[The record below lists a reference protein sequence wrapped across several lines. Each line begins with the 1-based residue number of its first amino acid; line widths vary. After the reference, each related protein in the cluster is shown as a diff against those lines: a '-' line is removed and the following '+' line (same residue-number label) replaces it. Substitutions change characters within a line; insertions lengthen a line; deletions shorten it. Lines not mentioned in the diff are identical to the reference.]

1 MIRILVRFGV
11 RVFRLVRVVK
21 VVKVVKVVRSGS
33 RSRIIGKCLES
44 WNQSLFNNKLSQYG
58 LTDQA
63 YVSSYQ
69 GSWKGTNAVTG
80 TFTCGPSAGMNSD
93 VFKGPQPI

>member
-1 MIRILVRFGV
+1 MFKLFVLIRILVRFGV
-11 RVFRLVRVVK
+11 RVVRVFRLARVVK
-21 VVKVVKVVRSGS
+21 VVKVVMVVKVVRSGS

-44 WNQSLFNNKLSQYG
+44 WNQSQSNNKLSQCV

-69 GSWKGTNAVTG
+69 GS
-80 TFTCGPSAGMNSD
+80 
-93 VFKGPQPI
+93 